1 MGKISYKGH
10 KIIGILYAL
19 GLVGMLS
26 IIVAISVSRQG
37 QPQSAQER
45 AYDDISVFWT
55 LDREG
60 SQPVDVRRMGEYMDD
75 ETGVLSIYY
84 QLPELESDVDLVY
97 RSKDVY
103 TRVLA
108 DGEMIYETSVYDSRF
123 YNRSPGNLWNILTI
137 SHEHSSKCLE
147 LQIFMVYDT
156 SAVTVDSLLL
166 GDKAEIILGLF
177 ADNAFGIIVSALLIL
192 VGFVLVVV
200 DLLPTYG
207 RIGKSHSLLWVGIF
221 AFLTGIWSLIET
233 NVLQFCVRDMRIL
246 QLIDNMLMVADNMP
260 LLMYLDSE
268 YQIFKYRS
276 MRILGYFN
284 AGYIL
289 LSAAVQF
296 SGVGDLHHMLKGAIL
311 TMIIT
316 DLVLFIWIVRMLI
329 QLKKEKKL
337 ILSCILQI
345 LGIVSLWFLG
355 VFESVRSLHMDR
367 MDRAG
372 LIRVGMLLLCLF
384 FALSSQIE
392 AYKIIEQ
399 GLKYDLISRLAY
411 SDGLTGLGNRTA
423 YLEQLDEYENNE
435 NIFIQLGIVYLDVN
449 NLKAVNDRQGH
460 EFGDELIRIAA
471 NIIADSFGQYGK
483 AYRVGGDEFC
493 VLMTGADVEGNY
505 QKGKEIFRQLIDE
518 ANQADWYTF
527 KVQVAHGFAVCD
539 KLTHEKMEE
548 AIAAADS
555 RMYENK
561 MELKREDCD

>member
-1 MGKISYKGH
+1 MGKIFYKGH

-19 GLVGMLS
+19 GLLGMLS
-26 IIVAISVSRQG
+26 IIVAIGVSRQG

-45 AYDDISVFWT
+45 SYDDISAFWT
-55 LDREG
+55 LDSAG
-60 SQPVDVRRMGEYMDD
+60 SQPVDVRRLGEYMDD
-75 ETGVLSIYY
+75 ETWVLSIYY
-84 QLPELESDVDLVY
+84 QLPELESDVNLVY

-147 LQIFMVYDT
+147 LQIFMVYGT

-296 SGVGDLHHMLKGAIL
+296 SGVWDLHHMLKGAIL

-355 VFESVRSLHMDR
+355 VIESVRSLHMDR

-460 EFGDELIRIAA
+460 EFGDELIKIAA
-471 NIIADSFGQYGK
+471 SIIADSFGQFGK

-493 VLMTGADVEGNY
+493 VLMTGADVKENY
-505 QKGKEIFRQLIDE
+505 EKGREIFRQLIDE
-518 ANQADWYTF
+518 ANQAQWYPF

-539 KLTHEKMEE
+539 KFTREKMDE

-561 MELKREDCD
+561 MELKREGCD

>member
-1 MGKISYKGH
+1 MGKASYKRH
-10 KIIGILYAL
+10 RIIGLLYAL
-19 GLVGMLS
+19 GLLGMLL
-26 IIVAISVSRQG
+26 IVVAIGVSRQG
-37 QPQSAQER
+37 QPQSGEER
-45 AYDDISVFWT
+45 AYDDISTFWT

-60 SQPVDVRRMGEYMDD
+60 TQPVDVRKLGEYMDD

-84 QLPELESDVDLVY
+84 QLPELEADVDLIY

-137 SHEHSSKCLE
+137 PSADSSKCLE

-166 GDKAEIILGLF
+166 GDKADIILGLF
-177 ADNAFGIIVSALLIL
+177 ADNAFGIVVSALLIL
-192 VGFVLVVV
+192 VGFVLIVA

-207 RIGKSHSLLWVGIF
+207 RAGRGHSLLWVGIF

-233 NVLQFCVRDMRIL
+233 NVLQFCLRDMRIL
-246 QLIDNMLMVADNMP
+246 QLIDNMLMVAGNMP

-276 MRILGYFN
+276 MRLLGYFN

-289 LSAAVQF
+289 LSVLVQF
-296 SGVGDLHHMLKGAIL
+296 SGFGDLHHMLKGAIL

-316 DLVLFIWIVRMLI
+316 DLVLCIWTVRMLI

-355 VFESVRSLHMDR
+355 FFETIRSLHMDR

-372 LIRVGMLLLCLF
+372 LVRFGMLLLCLF

-392 AYKIIEQ
+392 AYKIMEQ

-493 VLMTGADVEGNY
+493 VLMTGADVKENY

-518 ANQADWYTF
+518 ANHAQWYSF
-527 KVQVAHGFAVCD
+527 KVQVAHGFSVCD
-539 KLTHEKMEE
+539 EFTREKIDE
-548 AIAAADS
+548 AITIADS
-555 RMYENK
+555 RMYEDK
-561 MELKREDCD
+561 QELKREDCD